1 MLIPLMSASMAL
13 AFALA
18 LTPGPARAATSVPL
32 VNPGM
37 EAPYLPVSLNNGA
50 IAGQIANGWSE
61 NSAWA
66 NATVQYAQETNN
78 PHGGSSCQKV
88 LVQSVGSG
96 RMQFYQLFQLQAGN
110 IYTASV
116 WLRGTPG
123 VQASLLVQKGSP
135 PYATYVESSLTLT
148 PDWQQVTAI
157 GYITTTESAYLMIAM
172 STPGTV
178 WVDDFA
184 LSFAPG
190 TIAPTPNLGPIPLSF
205 FGIHVGNFLQSRLMN
220 SGFEPPYV
228 SVGVNNPISGN
239 VAVAWGDNSSW
250 GNPNPTV
257 TYSQE
262 TNNPHGGTSSQ
273 KVSVQNVPPGDAVQ
287 LAESMTVLPGET
299 YTLTAWMRG
308 DRGMKVN
315 LILQNA
321 NSPYSH
327 YAETPATLTG
337 DWQQFSAHGQVNDT
351 GALLLMFQA
360 PGPGTFWVDDVSFVD
375 SSGNPVSGGV
385 PWPQATFGTLRLWDS
400 GTSWTS
406 LEPQKGVWNWEP
418 LDTWVAAAQAHGVK
432 DILLTLGQSPPWASS
447 NPDQVNYV
455 GAGAPAPPA
464 NIQDWRD
471 YITAVAQRYKGLI
484 RYYEIWNE
492 PNDPTYYS
500 GTVAELVQLTRE
512 AHSIIKAVDPGNT
525 VISPA
530 AYMPGYLDQLL
541 QAGIAGYVDIIG
553 HHFYQTPPEATGAA
567 IANVRLVL
575 AKNNVSSIPLWDT
588 EGASGDTT
596 TPPDLA
602 AAYIVRKYL
611 ADLAFG
617 SGRYDWYTWGHAT
630 SFCVGTEANDP
641 RILTQ
646 AALAYRYLFDWLL
659 GASLDGAS
667 IDPAGNWQIRLTLA
681 TGAKGLIIW
690 NPAQNRQFTVP
701 QDLRALTVR
710 DIFGSVRPIQG
721 STLTVTDSPILISSC
736 CQSPPAVNAVT
747 NAASFTNRISPGSLA
762 AIFGTGFASS
772 ATWAGSIPLSTSLA
786 GVSVFVDG
794 MTCPLLYADGSQINF
809 QIPSEIQP
817 GSGTVFVTSAS
828 GISQEFPVTVDAASP
843 GIFQYGQN
851 RAVATNGLGPL
862 NSPESPAPAGS
873 VIVAYLTGIGPLS
886 ATPADGTAPPLNPL
900 AQAILPASATIG
912 GVNAPVQF
920 LGLTP
925 TLVGLAQA
933 NIQVPALPT
942 GDYPLV
948 IAVGGASSG
957 PATVSVTASLPAH

>member
-1 MLIPLMSASMAL
+1 
-13 AFALA
+13 
-18 LTPGPARAATSVPL
+18 
-32 VNPGM
+32 M
-37 EAPYLPVSLNNGA
+37 EATYLPVSLNNGA
-50 IAGQIANGWSE
+50 ITGQIANGWSE

-88 LVQSVGSG
+88 VVHSVGSG
-96 RMQFYQLFQLQAGN
+96 RMQFYQPFQLQAGN

-123 VQASLLVQKGSP
+123 VQASLLVQQGSP
-135 PYATYVESSLTLT
+135 PYSTYVESSLSLT
-148 PDWQQVTAI
+148 AGWQQVTAM

-190 TIAPTPNLGPIPLSF
+190 AVAPTPNLGPIPVSF
-205 FGIHVGNFLQSRLMN
+205 FGIHVGNFLRSRLMN

-239 VAVAWGDNSSW
+239 VAAAWGDNSSW

-257 TYSQE
+257 KYSRE
-262 TNNPHGGTSSQ
+262 TDNPHGGTSSQ
-273 KVSVQNVPPGDAVQ
+273 KVSVQTVPPGDAVQ
-287 LAESMTVLPGET
+287 LAQSMTVIPGET
-299 YTLTAWMRG
+299 CTLTAWMRG
-308 DRGMKVN
+308 DPGMKVN
-315 LILQNA
+315 LALQNA
-321 NSPYSH
+321 NSPYNH
-327 YAETPATLTG
+327 YAETAATLTG

-351 GALLLMFQA
+351 GDLLLMFQA
-360 PGPGTFWVDDVSFVD
+360 PGPGTFWVDDVSFTD

-447 NPDQVNYV
+447 NPDRVNYV

-471 YITAVAQRYKGLI
+471 YITAAAQRYKGLI

-492 PNDPTYYS
+492 PNDPTYYT
-500 GTVAELVQLTRE
+500 GTVAELAQLTRE
-512 AHSIIKAVDPGNT
+512 AYSIIKAVDPGNT

-530 AYMPGYLDQLL
+530 AYQPGYLDQLL
-541 QAGIAGYVDIIG
+541 QAGIAPYVDIIG
-553 HHFYQTPPEATGAA
+553 HHFYRTPPEVSGAA

-575 AKNNVSSIPLWDT
+575 AKNSVSSMPLWDT
-588 EGASGDTT
+588 EAASGDTT
-596 TPPDLA
+596 TPPDQA
-602 AAYIVRKYL
+602 AAYMVRKYL
-611 ADLAFG
+611 VDLAFG
-617 SGRYDWYTWGHAT
+617 AGRYDWYTWGHAT
-630 SFCVGTEANDP
+630 SFCVGTEENDP
-641 RILTQ
+641 RILTK
-646 AALAYRYLFDWLL
+646 AALAYRFLFDWLL

-681 TGAKGLIIW
+681 TGAMGLIIW
-690 NPAQNRQFTVP
+690 NPAQNQQFTIP
-701 QDLRALTVR
+701 HDLRALTVR
-710 DIFGSVRPIQG
+710 DIFGSVKPIQA

-736 CQSPPAVNAVT
+736 CQSPPVVSAVT

-772 ATWAGSIPLSTSLA
+772 ATWAGSIPLATSLA

-794 MTCPLLYADGSQINF
+794 MTCPLLYADGGQINF
-809 QIPSEIQP
+809 QIPSGIQP
-817 GSGTVFVTSAS
+817 GSGTVFVTSAP
-828 GISQEFPVTVDAASP
+828 GISQEFPFTIDAAAP

-886 ATPADGTAPPLNPL
+886 ATPADGTATPLLPL
-900 AQAILPASATIG
+900 AQALLPASATIG
-912 GVNAPVQF
+912 GVSAPVQF

-948 IAVGGASSG
+948 IAVGGVSSG

>member
-1 MLIPLMSASMAL
+1 
-13 AFALA
+13 
-18 LTPGPARAATSVPL
+18 
-32 VNPGM
+32 
-37 EAPYLPVSLNNGA
+37 
-50 IAGQIANGWSE
+50 
-61 NSAWA
+61 
-66 NATVQYAQETNN
+66 
-78 PHGGSSCQKV
+78 
-88 LVQSVGSG
+88 
-96 RMQFYQLFQLQAGN
+96 
-110 IYTASV
+110 
-116 WLRGTPG
+116 
-123 VQASLLVQKGSP
+123 
-135 PYATYVESSLTLT
+135 
-148 PDWQQVTAI
+148 
-157 GYITTTESAYLMIAM
+157 
-172 STPGTV
+172 
-178 WVDDFA
+178 
-184 LSFAPG
+184 
-190 TIAPTPNLGPIPLSF
+190 
-205 FGIHVGNFLQSRLMN
+205 
-220 SGFEPPYV
+220 
-228 SVGVNNPISGN
+228 
-239 VAVAWGDNSSW
+239 
-250 GNPNPTV
+250 
-257 TYSQE
+257 
-262 TNNPHGGTSSQ
+262 
-273 KVSVQNVPPGDAVQ
+273 VPPGDAVQ

-500 GTVAELVQLTRE
+500 GTVAELVQLTRK

-602 AAYIVRKYL
+602 ASYIGRKYL